1 MVIHISGGTLEKQE
15 NVVGGAK
22 IGYHS
27 ETITVCVLMNFLP
40 VVLMCAYL

>member
-15 NVVGGAK
+15 NGGGAK